1 MCWKVGFGVKAECYL
16 ICELDFRVTVWVN
29 LGHVCLWLWEGV
41 LLLLVRAKLL
51 IGQVRFGRTLFR
63 RDDGP

>member
-1 MCWKVGFGVKAECYL
+1 MCWKVGFCAKAEFYL
-16 ICELDFRVTVWVN
+16 ICELDFRVAFWVN
-29 LGHVCLWLWEGV
+29 LGQVCLWLWEGV
-41 LLLLVRAKLL
+41 ILLLVSAKLL